1 MSTPTP
7 PPPTDPEQLKPY
19 VEDVA
24 RLIRART
31 KDSQGREVGT
41 FTPDTRPTADQVEA
55 HIQSALA
62 LVSTRLP
69 KVVPAKL
76 IPAVQSLVA
85 YRAALQIEKSYFPEQ
100 VRADRSAYT
109 QLRDEYNE
117 DLAALLTALA
127 ETPGYG
133 APGKRAGSEF
143 TPTYLHEYAFATAA
157 GWPPYMFT
165 WVEVYG
171 DIGSDYWPEP
181 ENPMNWQTSGQPP
194 RQGVPA
200 DLPVGQEPARQA
212 RTVGG

>member
-7 PPPTDPEQLKPY
+7 TPPTDPDQLKPY

-31 KDSQGREVGT
+31 KDDQGREVGT
-41 FTPDTRPTADQVEA
+41 FTADTRPTADQVEA
-55 HIQSALA
+55 HIEAALG

-69 KVVPAKL
+69 SVIPDRL
-76 IPAVQSLVA
+76 QPAVRNLVA

-100 VRADRSAYT
+100 VRSDRSAYT

-117 DLAALLTALA
+117 DLAALLNAIA
-127 ETPGYG
+127 EIPGYG

-143 TPTYLHEYAFATAA
+143 TPTWLHEYAYANLL
-157 GWPPYMFT
+157 GWTPAMMT

-171 DIGSDYWPEP
+171 DVGTDYWPEP
-181 ENPMNWQTSGQPP
+181 ENPMNWQAAHQPP
-194 RQGVPA
+194 RQGVPD

-212 RTVGG
+212 NRPVP